1 MALLKAEA
9 EKMSNNVLVAGLI
22 EELITINE
30 TFGLMPFVQVNGK
43 AYVYHREDVGNM
55 PTVAFVDPL
64 EVITESAGRYLELVT
79 KLRIIAGD
87 VDVDKFL
94 METMGDSNDQMAT
107 ALALKVK
114 VMGRKFLD
122 AAVNGDAT
130 ASPKEFDGVK
140 SMSAQATSG
149 QAANSGQTAVA
160 GPTANGDALTLNML
174 DLIVDM
180 VPNKPDF
187 IMMRQGTRRAFT
199 TLLRAG
205 GGNNGA
211 LLQHPNFD
219 MPILA
224 HNGTPVL
231 VNDFIGGAETKG
243 ASSTNCSIYAVRAN
257 EADGLHG
264 LYGGSDAGMRV
275 ESIGTVQNQDAM
287 RTRVKW
293 YCGMALKSSRSLA
306 RMTGISNS

>member
-1 MALLKAEA
+1 MSISCISPHAETGFI
-9 EKMSNNVLVAGLI
+9 EHLREILI
-22 EELITINE
+22 
-30 TFGLMPFVQVNGK
+30 
-43 AYVYHREDVGNM
+43 
-55 PTVAFVDPL
+55 
-64 EVITESAGRYLELVT
+64 
-79 KLRIIAGD
+79 
-87 VDVDKFL
+87 
-94 METMGDSNDQMAT
+94 ETMGDSNDQLAT

-122 AAVNGDAT
+122 AVVNGDNT
-130 ASPKEFDGVK
+130 AAPKEFDGVK

-149 QAANSGQTAVA
+149 QAANSAQTIVA
-160 GPTANGDALTLNML
+160 GATANGDALTLNML
-174 DLIVDM
+174 DVIVDT

-187 IMMRQGTRRAFT
+187 IMMRQGTRRAFVT
-199 TLLRAG
+199 ALRAA
-205 GGNNGA
+205 GGNTGS
-211 LLQHPNFD
+211 LLQHPNFA

-231 VNDFIGGAETKG
+231 VNDFIGGTETKG

-275 ESIGTVQNQDAM
+275 EAIGTVQNQDAI

-293 YCGMALKSSRSLA
+293 YCGLALKSSRSLA